1 MEENAQG
8 TDTAIIATSKGLV
21 AAAILACN
29 TIAIV
34 CCMVPLALLKLV
46 LPFGYVRRC
55 TDRLL
60 NALAEVWIGVNGTWI
75 AVFGRTRWK
84 VSGLDGLEPGH
95 WYLLS
100 SNHQSWVDIFVLQK
114 VFHGRVP
121 LLKFFLKRELIY
133 VPIIGLAWW
142 ALDFPFVR
150 RSGGLRDSKEDL
162 KATRKACERFKAIP
176 TSLINFVEGTR
187 YTREKALAQRSPY
200 RHLLK
205 PKVAGIA
212 IALATMGDEFHALLD
227 VTIVYPG
234 GVPSFWDLLR
244 GKIAD
249 VNVTIRE
256 LPVPLGLMRASSP
269 RDPAFRSAVQ
279 GWMQDLWAE
288 KDQRI
293 EELLQ
298 GTNAR

>member
-1 MEENAQG
+1 MEAN
-8 TDTAIIATSKGLV
+8 TRRIDIIATAKGV
-21 AAAILACN
+21 FAAAILACN
-29 TIAIV
+29 TVAIV

-46 LPFGYVRRC
+46 LPLGYVRRC

-60 NALAEVWIGVNGTWI
+60 NALAGVWIGINGAWI
-75 AVFGRTRWK
+75 AAVERTRWT
-84 VSGLDGLEPGH
+84 VSGLDGLESGR

-114 VFHGRVP
+114 VLHRRVP

-133 VPIIGLAWW
+133 VPVIGLAWW

-150 RSGGLRDSKEDL
+150 RSGGVRDSKEDL
-162 KATRKACERFKAIP
+162 KATRKSCERFKAIP
-176 TSLINFVEGTR
+176 TALINFVEGTR

-212 IALATMGDEFHALLD
+212 IALATMGDKFDAVLD

-234 GVPSFWDLLR
+234 RVPTFWDLLS
-244 GKIAD
+244 GEIAD
-249 VNVTIRE
+249 VIVTIRE
-256 LPVPLGLMRASSP
+256 LPVPPALVRASSP
-269 RDPAFRSAVQ
+269 RDPAFRGAVQ

-293 EELLQ
+293 EQLLQ